1 LLLHG
6 RSEAKLERT
15 RALLNGRPGGGRVTT
30 YRADLSSVASARGLV
45 DKILR
50 EEPQVDVLIN
60 NAGVFAM
67 ADLRTDEGLDS
78 RFAVNTLAP
87 YVLACGLAGRLGPQG
102 RIVNLSSAAQAPVSI
117 DALTGRERLSDDQ
130 AYAQSKL
137 ALTMWTRALA
147 ARWDEDDPLPVAVNP
162 GSLLASKM
170 MPMACR
176 ARTLASPPIS
186 SRVRRCRMKSL
197 MPPGS
202 TSTTTAAGLPT
213 RIPMRSTRPR
223 SRR

>member
-1 LLLHG
+1 MTKTILVTGATDGIGLATAELLHARGLDLLLHG

-67 ADLRTDEGLDS
+67 ADPGTDEGLDA

-87 YVLACGLAGRLGPQG
+87 YVLACALAGRLGPQG

-117 DALTGRERLSDDQ
+117 DA
-130 AYAQSKL
+130 
-137 ALTMWTRALA
+137 
-147 ARWDEDDPLPVAVNP
+147 
-162 GSLLASKM
+162 
-170 MPMACR
+170 
-176 ARTLASPPIS
+176 
-186 SRVRRCRMKSL
+186 
-197 MPPGS
+197 
-202 TSTTTAAGLPT
+202 
-213 RIPMRSTRPR
+213 
-223 SRR
+223 

>member
-1 LLLHG
+1 
-6 RSEAKLERT
+6 
-15 RALLNGRPGGGRVTT
+15 
-30 YRADLSSVASARGLV
+30 
-45 DKILR
+45 
-50 EEPQVDVLIN
+50 VLIN

-67 ADLRTDEGLDS
+67 ADPRTNEGLDA

-147 ARWDEDDPLPVAVNP
+147 DRWGEGDPLLVAVNP

-170 MPMACR
+170 VRDAYGMQGKDIGIGADILTR
-176 ARTLASPPIS
+176 AALSDEFASASGQYFDNDRGRFADPHLDALDPAK
-186 SRVRRCRMKSL
+186 VAQMMDAL
-197 MPPGS
+197 E
-202 TSTTTAAGLPT
+202 GLVAKL
-213 RIPMRSTRPR
+213 SG
-223 SRR
+223 

>member
-1 LLLHG
+1 MLLHG

-60 NAGVFAM
+60 NAG
-67 ADLRTDEGLDS
+67 
-78 RFAVNTLAP
+78 
-87 YVLACGLAGRLGPQG
+87 
-102 RIVNLSSAAQAPVSI
+102 
-117 DALTGRERLSDDQ
+117 LT
-130 AYAQSKL
+130 
-137 ALTMWTRALA
+137 
-147 ARWDEDDPLPVAVNP
+147 
-162 GSLLASKM
+162 
-170 MPMACR
+170 
-176 ARTLASPPIS
+176 
-186 SRVRRCRMKSL
+186 
-197 MPPGS
+197 
-202 TSTTTAAGLPT
+202 T

>member
-1 LLLHG
+1 MTRTILITGATDGIGLATAELLHARGLDLLLHG

-67 ADLRTDEGLDS
+67 ADLRTDEGLDA
-78 RFAVNTLAP
+78 RFAVN
-87 YVLACGLAGRLGPQG
+87 
-102 RIVNLSSAAQAPVSI
+102 
-117 DALTGRERLSDDQ
+117 
-130 AYAQSKL
+130 
-137 ALTMWTRALA
+137 
-147 ARWDEDDPLPVAVNP
+147 
-162 GSLLASKM
+162 
-170 MPMACR
+170 
-176 ARTLASPPIS
+176 IS
-186 SRVRRCRMKSL
+186 SRVRRCRMNSL
-197 MPPGS
+197 LPRGS